1 MTEWGFALG
10 PYVFNVVD
18 VIIVVIAFMAA
29 VVGTVRGFA
38 LEFSSRAGFLI
49 GFVIAL
55 LFSRLV
61 SSLLMEN
68 FDLPPLVA
76 TLIAFVILFIIGYI
90 LMMMVGSLLDKTLD
104 ALGLDWLDRLL
115 GLVLGVVEVFV
126 VVAFLVYLLE
136 LQQVVDVSA
145 YLNPSV
151 LTTKLIK
158 PLTPVG
164 VDLVKGIL

>member
-1 MTEWGFALG
+1 MAEWGFALG
-10 PYVFNVVD
+10 PYVFNLVD
-18 VIIVVIAFMAA
+18 VIIVLIAFMAA

-38 LEFSSRAGFLI
+38 LEFSSRAGFLV

-55 LFSRLV
+55 LFAQLGSNF
-61 SSLLMEN
+61 LLER
-68 FDLPPLVA
+68 FDLPLLVA

-115 GLVLGVVEVFV
+115 GLVLGIIEVVV
-126 VVAFLVYLLE
+126 VVAFIIYLLE
-136 LQQVVDVSA
+136 LQRVVDLSA
-145 YLNPSV
+145 YLEPSV
-151 LTTKLIK
+151 ITTKLIK

-164 VDLVKGIL
+164 LNWVKGIL

>member
-1 MTEWGFALG
+1 MAEWGFALG
-10 PYVFNVVD
+10 PYVFNIVD

-38 LEFSSRAGFLI
+38 LEFSSRAGFLV
-49 GFVIAL
+49 GFVVAL
-55 LFSRLV
+55 LFSRLGA
-61 SSLLMEN
+61 SLFMEN

-76 TLIAFVILFIIGYI
+76 TLIAFVILFLIGYI

-115 GLVLGVVEVFV
+115 GLVLGVIEVFV

-145 YLNPSV
+145 YFEPSV

-164 VDLVKGIL
+164 LNLVKGML

>member
-1 MTEWGFALG
+1 MAEWGFALG
-10 PYVFNVVD
+10 PYVFNLVD
-18 VIIVVIAFMAA
+18 VIIVLIAFMAA

-38 LEFSSRAGFLI
+38 LEFSSRAGFLV

-55 LFSRLV
+55 LFAQLGSNF
-61 SSLLMEN
+61 LLER
-68 FDLPPLVA
+68 FDLPLLVA

-115 GLVLGVVEVFV
+115 GLVLGIIEVVV
-126 VVAFLVYLLE
+126 VVAFIIYLLE
-136 LQQVVDVSA
+136 LQRVVDLSA
-145 YLNPSV
+145 YLEPSV
-151 LTTKLIK
+151 ITTKLIK

-164 VDLVKGIL
+164 LNWVKGIM